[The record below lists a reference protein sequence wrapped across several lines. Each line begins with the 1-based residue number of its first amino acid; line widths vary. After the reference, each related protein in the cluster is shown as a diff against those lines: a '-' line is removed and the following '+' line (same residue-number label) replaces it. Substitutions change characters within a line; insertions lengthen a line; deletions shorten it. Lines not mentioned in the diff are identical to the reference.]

1 MNLGQE
7 SQRQFD
13 VVLVDDNSSD
23 TLIYEIAFRRSGLA
37 RSIKVFEDGHSA
49 IDYLKQQD
57 QPDIVFLDI
66 HMPEMDGF
74 EFLDEFAELPD
85 ERREGTRLYMIS
97 SSLDPSDKQRAE
109 AHPLV
114 DAFLGK
120 PLTGTRLQ
128 HLLAD
133 G

>member
-1 MNLGQE
+1 MNQGQG
-7 SQRQFD
+7 SQPQFD
-13 VVLVDDNSSD
+13 VMLVDDNSSD

-37 RSIKVFEDGHSA
+37 RSIQVFEDGHSA
-49 IDYLKQQD
+49 LDYLKRQD
-57 QPDIVFLDI
+57 LPDIVFLDI

-85 ERREGTRLYMIS
+85 DIREGTKLYMIS
-97 SSLDPSDKQRAE
+97 SSLDPNDKERAE

-114 DAFLGK
+114 NAFVGK

-133 G
+133 A